1 VIRFDKVS
9 KKFRLYHQKR
19 PRSLQEVVIG
29 LFQQHKQP
37 EEHAWILREVSFQI
51 EQGQT
56 VGIVGKNGAGKSTLL
71 KLMSQIILPSSGT
84 IAINGRVSSLLELG
98 AGFHPDL
105 TGQENV
111 YLYGAILGLEKQ
123 QIQQKFDEI
132 VEFAELSAF
141 IDMPVKHYSS
151 GMQLRLAFS
160 TAMYVE
166 PDILLVD
173 EALAVGDQFFQRRC
187 LNQIAS
193 LIESGVTVV
202 LVSHDLDMV
211 RRYCSRVI
219 WFDDGAIKADGEAE
233 RVIETYLENSYNAH
247 KTKGI
252 LARRLASTEEIEAA
266 RRNGDLINRWG
277 SGEVEITGVEFL
289 DSAGVKRQ
297 TFSVGQAM
305 TVRIHYQTAERVSN
319 PVFGIGI
326 HRDDGLHINGPNTK
340 LANYAIPV
348 IEGQGYVEYSVENL
362 NLLPGTYHFS
372 AVVCDETITQ
382 AYDHHHR
389 LYSFTVRAGKVKEH
403 YGVFYF
409 PSHWTHSPGQP
420 TQASKLAETKMVQTG
435 ET

>member
-19 PRSLQEVVIG
+19 PRSLQEAVIG

-37 EEHAWILREVSFQI
+37 EEHAWILRDVSFQI

-56 VGIVGKNGAGKSTLL
+56 VGIIGKNGAGKSTLL
-71 KLMSQIILPSSGT
+71 KLMSQIVLPSSGT
-84 IAINGRVSSLLELG
+84 IEINGRVSSLLELG

-123 QIQQKFDEI
+123 QIQQRFDEI
-132 VEFAELSAF
+132 VEFAELGAF

-219 WFDDGAIKADGEAE
+219 WFDDGVIKADGEAE

-247 KTKGI
+247 RTKGI
-252 LARRLASTEEIEAA
+252 LARRLASTEELEAA
-266 RRNGDLINRWG
+266 QRNGEVINRWG

-289 DSAGVKRQ
+289 NAAGLSQQ
-297 TFSVGQAM
+297 TFSVGQTMIA
-305 TVRIHYQTAERVSN
+305 RIHYRVAEKVNN
-319 PVFGIGI
+319 PVFGAAIF
-326 HRDDGLHINGPNTK
+326 RDDGLHLSGPNTK
-340 LANYAIPV
+340 LANYAIPM
-348 IEGQGYVEYSVENL
+348 IEGQGYVEYCIEQL
-362 NLLPGTYHFS
+362 NLLPGTYDFS
-372 AVVCDETITQ
+372 AAVYDETTTQ
-382 AYDHHHR
+382 AYDHQHR
-389 LYSFTVRAGKVKEH
+389 LYNFTVRAGKVKERI
-403 YGVFYF
+403 GVFYF
-409 PSHWTHSPGQP
+409 PSHWAHYPDSLTK
-420 TQASKLAETKMVQTG
+420 ASESANTKIVQTG
-435 ET
+435 EM